1 MIKARKNLF
10 SSMQTMKAT
19 SRKENQVCDLGTFYW
34 DLLIGSLGLPSIFS
48 STSNKDVYLGPCFAS
63 LFAYNS

>member
-10 SSMQTMKAT
+10 YSMQTMKAT
-19 SRKENQVCDLGTFYW
+19 SGKENQVCDLGTFYW
-34 DLLIGSLGLPSIFS
+34 DLLIGSLGLPSVFS
-48 STSNKDVYLGPCFAS
+48 STSNKVACLGPCLAS